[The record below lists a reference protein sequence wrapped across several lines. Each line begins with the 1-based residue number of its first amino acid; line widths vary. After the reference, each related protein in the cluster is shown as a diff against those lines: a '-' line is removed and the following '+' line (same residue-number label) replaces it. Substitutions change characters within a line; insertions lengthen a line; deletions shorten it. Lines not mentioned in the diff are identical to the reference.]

1 MSSTIDSRARLRH
14 YLEQMMVAFVMS
26 DVDVAEA
33 ADHLAEIES
42 HCIESGEDEPADPFE
57 LFGEP
62 TDLALQM
69 VPPPKLSEY
78 LLHASWVG
86 VLNLFSIAI
95 ISIILRLAGV
105 EAVSRPAALAA
116 IAFVGG
122 STALA
127 LGLTRPPRSAELGGK
142 SAKSGPILL
151 AAAIVTALTVFA
163 GLWVWTRYG
172 SGEVPVHLGLWLFVL
187 VVVVPF
193 VIAILVKVTRLRGPF
208 ESPQP
213 VGITAD
219 IIEDMQNSKL
229 GAGWV
234 KYGMDGESLDDM
246 SAKDTARWL
255 AGEAKGAYR
264 SIRSALDGDPPG
276 DRSDSDAG

>member
-127 LGLTRPPRSAELGGK
+127 LGLTRPRRSAELGGK